1 MTSNILPDS
10 LPDGDPADFALP
22 VYLAEPKSTYASK
35 EQPGTLR
42 CRVAHARKVYFTCDN
57 EVLKSSTEKDGVD
70 AKSNSKYKEITIDIK
85 RSQVLDILG
94 EYSCRCHAS
103 SSQGEVE
110 SSAATVDI
118 ACKYFKTVTLFTVEI
133 S

>member
-10 LPDGDPADFALP
+10 LPEGDPSDFALP
-22 VYLAEPKSTYASK
+22 VYLKEPKSTYVTR
-35 EQPGTLR
+35 EQSGKLH

-57 EVLKSSTEKDGVD
+57 EILQSDTEKNGVD
-70 AKSNSKYKEITIDIK
+70 PTSNSKYKEITIDIK

-103 SSQGEVE
+103 STQGEVE
-110 SSAATVDI
+110 SQAATVDV
-118 ACKYFKTVTLFTVEI
+118 ACEYN